1 MQLYEKLCC
10 ESVNWIHM
18 ITGFGLITGSCEY
31 GYELSVSIYSGE
43 FHNQLHDYNLL
54 TKDPD
59 LQSVMCVLI
68 HCPYCSCYRTRN
80 KLDADVARILCI

>member
-10 ESVNWIHM
+10 ESVNWIHL
-18 ITGFGLITGSCEY
+18 ITGFGIITRSCEY
-31 GYELSVSIYSGE
+31 GYEFSDSIYLYSGE
-43 FHNQLHDYNLL
+43 FHNQLHDRNLL

-68 HCPYCSCYRTRN
+68 H
-80 KLDADVARILCI
+80 